1 MKPFMDADF
10 LLNSETARELYH
22 EYAEGMPIFDYH
34 CHLPPREIAEDQRFE
49 NLGRIW
55 LGGDHYKWRA
65 MRSNGIEERCITGD
79 ASWAEKFRKWAET
92 VPRTIG
98 NPLYHWTHL
107 ELQRYFGI
115 DTLLGP
121 DTADMIWTEANEQ
134 IAAPDFSV
142 RNLLTRMNVRYV
154 GTTDD
159 PVDDLRYHKALGG
172 SDFPV
177 VVRPSFRPDKAYSLG
192 DPAAFRE
199 WIGTLAA
206 AANMESIETF
216 EHLREALRR
225 RITFFAEAGCT
236 VSDHALVLPVNTEYT
251 EGLLNGVLTS
261 VLRGGVASKA
271 DTDAF
276 TTAVLEFVAREYAE
290 RGWVFQLHIGALRN
304 NNTRMY
310 RALGPDSGFDSI
322 VDGPIAENLSG
333 FLDRLDRD
341 NALPRT
347 ILYGLNPGDNELLA
361 TMLGNFQDGTV
372 PGKIQHGSGWWFND
386 QKDGMIRQMVSLANL
401 GLLSRFVG
409 MLTDSRSFL
418 SFPRH
423 EYFRRILS
431 DLIGGWV
438 EAGEAPRE
446 MKLLGGIVQDICWY
460 NAHDYFGID
469 AVPRE
474 V

>member
-22 EYAEGMPIFDYH
+22 EYAKGMPIFDYH

-49 NLGRIW
+49 NLGQIW
-55 LGGDHYKWRA
+55 LAGDHYKWRA

-79 ASWAEKFRKWAET
+79 ASWEEKFRKWAET

-115 DTLLGP
+115 ETVLGP
-121 DTADMIWTEANEQ
+121 DTADEIWSEANGQ

-159 PVDDLRYHKALGG
+159 PVDDLRYHKALAG

-177 VVRPSFRPDKAYSLG
+177 VVRPSFRPDKAYALS
-192 DPAAFRE
+192 DPAAFKE
-199 WIGTLAA
+199 WIGTLAT

-225 RITFFAEAGCT
+225 RITYFAEAGCT
-236 VSDHALVLPVNTEYT
+236 VSDHALVLPVNTDYT
-251 EGLLNGVLTS
+251 EGLLNGVLAS
-261 VLRGGVASKA
+261 VLRGGVPTKA

-322 VDGPIAENLSG
+322 VDGPIAKNLAG

-347 ILYGLNPGDNELLA
+347 ILYGLNPGDNELFA
-361 TMLGNFQDGTV
+361 TMLGNFQDGTI

-438 EAGEAPRE
+438 EAGEAPRD

-469 AVPRE
+469 AVPGD